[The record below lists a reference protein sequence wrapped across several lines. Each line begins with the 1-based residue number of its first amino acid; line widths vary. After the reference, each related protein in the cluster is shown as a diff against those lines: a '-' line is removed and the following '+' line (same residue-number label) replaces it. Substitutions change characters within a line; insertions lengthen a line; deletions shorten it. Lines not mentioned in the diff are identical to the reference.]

1 MVMVVDIK
9 VFILSASLKTLR
21 SCGLVVDDRVDG
33 KDNHEDETMEFH
45 DDIMITSVRIIG
57 LLLLLAGALLPLFQL
72 DDGVFFIFIQLYDVM
87 SLGFVSPALIE
98 ELLSEGIHHDVSN
111 FHALLHLNVLAIHSV
126 VDHQHTCT

>member
-72 DDGVFFIFIQLYDVM
+72 DDGVFFLFIQLYDVM
-87 SLGFVSPALIE
+87 S
-98 ELLSEGIHHDVSN
+98 
-111 FHALLHLNVLAIHSV
+111 
-126 VDHQHTCT
+126 